1 MIAVLPVQSCNNSLF
16 FRLKI
21 SKSASSHM
29 LKVKNRARDPRTR
42 YDSHT
47 DGGYTTDEKEMYRG
61 VYGKTLK

>member
-1 MIAVLPVQSCNNSLF
+1 
-16 FRLKI
+16 
-21 SKSASSHM
+21 M